1 MNNRNDNLLEA
12 QDFRSLRIKLASPD
26 EIHSWSYGEVTK
38 PETINYR
45 RLRPEKDGLFCEA
58 IFGPTKDYQCYC
70 GKYKNIRYK
79 GIVCDKCGVEVTRSS
94 VRRERMGH
102 IDMAAPVAH
111 SWYTRRVPNHLS
123 KLIGIRKRDM
133 DRVLY
138 FAKYIIIN
146 VNEDARQKALQRL
159 EEEFE
164 EKKHQREGVAQES
177 IDALKERLEE
187 EETKIEEQLEE
198 IRASFDDQLATAT
211 DEAVEAAQ
219 SLQKKLENRQGETL
233 KAPMV
238 FKPTG
243 EIIAEQGEVVGRE
256 HLTALNTTV
265 QEHLSEIEDK
275 LEAQRE
281 EKTGPLVKD
290 LEQWREATQD
300 EVDQINNRAAIE
312 IADWRSQLDTERE
325 ELLGLAKYQ
334 CVGEP
339 RLRELRSHWGQVF
352 KAGMGAEAFHEILSS
367 VDLDDLAEELWHQVR
382 HDTSKT
388 RRKRARGRLRIVESL
403 RRSGNR
409 PEWIILT
416 VLPVIP
422 PDLRPMVQLDG
433 GRFATSDLNDLYR
446 RVINRNNRLKR
457 LLELGAPDVI
467 VRNEKRMLQEA
478 VDCLIDNS
486 RGKARSRH
494 GRRELKSLSD
504 MLKGKK
510 GRFRRNLLGK
520 RVDYSGRSVIIVGP
534 KLRMHQCGLPK
545 SMALELYRPF
555 VISKLVEYNYA
566 TNVKAAK
573 RLIERE
579 RPEVWEVLEEV
590 IHDRPVLLNR
600 APTLHRLGIQA
611 FEPVIIEGKA
621 IQLHPLV
628 CPAFNADFDGDQMAV
643 HVPLSGRAVEEAR
656 TLMLSTRNLLKPA
669 NGQPLVGPTKDMCLG
684 IYYLTMEDPR
694 YADKRP
700 KPFVNIEELQL
711 AYDLGH
717 VDLHTPVLIAQ
728 VYDDQP
734 APEKPVETTA
744 GRCILNSILPDEI
757 RFINEPLEKG
767 SLQDLVGLCYRRLG
781 REKTTEVA
789 DRLKDLGFEYATR
802 SGITIAISDLVIPS
816 AKKAI
821 LEKTEDTVGEVD
833 RQYRRGLLTEEEQ
846 YTRTVELWSRARE
859 KVADV
864 VAQAQPENSTVSV
877 MARSGASKGGYG
889 PISQLAGMRGLMAD
903 PSGRIIPLPI
913 RSSLREGLS
922 ALEYFISTHG
932 SRKGLADTALRTADA
947 GYLTRR
953 LVDVAQDVIINAHD
967 CGTKLGI
974 WIRADEDVGGQSM
987 AERLV
992 GRVTASPVA
1001 RPDTGELIL
1010 DRNEIID
1017 EEAIAAIEESG
1028 VEEVMVRSPSTC
1040 ELRHGI
1046 CALCYGRDLGRGHV
1060 VGVGTAVGIIAAQS
1074 IGEPGT
1080 QLTLRTFH
1088 SGGVAAGRDI
1098 TVGLPRAEE
1107 LFEARKTPK
1116 GEAPIAEVGGI
1127 AHVRSTDGQRYVV
1140 VVDTRTKRFEYDIE
1154 EGWTIVVED
1163 GDDVQ
1168 AGDPIATSDDEKQIE
1183 AEKNGRVLVEDTH
1196 ITLIHEERREV
1207 QHKLPQTGRILVE
1220 EGQTIA
1226 PGTQLVEG
1234 VKNPRHILQVLGRK
1248 ATENYLLSE
1257 VQQVYRSQGVN
1268 ISDKHFEI
1276 IFRKMLSKVRVSRSG
1291 DTDLLPGRL
1300 IRRLDLE
1307 DVNREVVEQG
1317 GEPAKA
1323 MPVLLGITK
1332 AALNTESFLS
1342 AASFQHTIRVLTEAA
1357 AEGREDPLLGLKEN
1371 VIIGKLIP
1379 AGTGYRGN
1387 NPSSDGPIEEYEGV
1401 TLQLEPEELAPGEE
1415 EEGEPVAEPEA
1426 EAKEGAEEEA
1436 KEEPPVKKS
1445 EILGLAT
1452 PA

>member
-1 MNNRNDNLLEA
+1 MNNRNDSMLEA
-12 QDFRSLRIKLASPD
+12 QDFRSLRIKLASPE

-102 IDMAAPVAH
+102 IDLAAPAAH

-146 VNEDARQKALQRL
+146 VNEDARQKALQRM
-159 EEEFE
+159 EEEFQE
-164 EKKHQREGVAQES
+164 RKELREAAAQES
-177 IDALKERLEE
+177 IEALEARLEE
-187 EETKIEEQLEE
+187 EEANIQEQIEG
-198 IRASFDDQLATAT
+198 IRSEFDEKLAEAT
-211 DEAVEAAQ
+211 DQVVEEAQ

-233 KAPMV
+233 QAPMV
-238 FKPTG
+238 LKPTG
-243 EIIAEQGEVVGRE
+243 EIVAEQGEVVGRE
-256 HLTALNTTV
+256 HLTALNATI
-265 QEHLSEIEDK
+265 QDHLSDIEGQ
-275 LEAQRE
+275 LEAEQE
-281 EKTGPLVKD
+281 GQLAPLQED
-290 LEQWREATQD
+290 LEHWREATQD
-300 EVDQINNRAAIE
+300 EIDQIKQRAAAE
-312 IADWRSQLDTERE
+312 VEEWRTDLDADRE

-334 CVGEP
+334 CFGEP
-339 RLRELRSHWGQVF
+339 RLRELRSTWGQVF
-352 KAGMGAEAFHEILSS
+352 KAGMGAEAFHEILSNL
-367 VDLDDLAEELWHQVR
+367 DLDKLAEELWHQVR

-388 RRKRARGRLRIVESL
+388 RRKRARTRLRAVEAL
-403 RRSGNR
+403 RRSGNK

-416 VLPVIP
+416 TLPVIP

-494 GRRELKSLSD
+494 GQRELKSLSD

-534 KLRMHQCGLPK
+534 ELSMHQCGLPK
-545 SMALELYRPF
+545 TMALELYRPF

-590 IHDRPVLLNR
+590 IKDRPVLLNR

-611 FEPVIIEGKA
+611 FEPTLIEGKA

-643 HVPLSGRAVEEAR
+643 HVPLSDKAVEEAR
-656 TLMLSTRNLLKPA
+656 ELMLSTRNLLKPA

-684 IYYLTMEDPR
+684 IYYLTMENPR
-694 YADKRP
+694 YADAKP
-700 KPFVNIEELQL
+700 KPFVDLQELEL
-711 AYDLGH
+711 AYSLGH

-728 VYDDQP
+728 VYDGKP
-734 APEKPVETTA
+734 APEEPIQTTV
-744 GRCILNSILPDEI
+744 GRSIFNSALPDEL
-757 RFINEPLEKG
+757 RFINRPLEKG
-767 SLQDLVGLCYRRLG
+767 DLQDLIALSYRRLG

-789 DRLKDLGFEYATR
+789 DRLKDLGFQYATR

-816 AKKAI
+816 EKEAI
-821 LEKTEDTVGEVD
+821 LAKTEDTVAEVE

-859 KVADV
+859 RVADV
-864 VAQAQPENSTVSV
+864 VARAQPESSTVSV

-953 LVDVAQDVIINAHD
+953 LVDVAQDVVVNAHD
-967 CGTKLGI
+967 CGTEAGI
-974 WIRADEDVGGQSM
+974 RIRADEDIGGQTLH
-987 AERLV
+987 ERLI
-992 GRVTASPVA
+992 GRIAASPVVH
-1001 RPDTGELIL
+1001 PETGELIV
-1010 DRNEIID
+1010 DRDEEID
-1017 EEAIAAIEESG
+1017 EEVVDLIEKNEIG
-1028 VEEVMVRSPSTC
+1028 EVTVRSPLTC

-1046 CALCYGRDLGRGHV
+1046 CARCYGRDLGRGHMV
-1060 VGVGTAVGIIAAQS
+1060 EVGTAVGIIAAQS

-1116 GEAPIAEVGGI
+1116 GEAPISEVGGI
-1127 AHVRSTDGQRYVV
+1127 AHIHKGGGQRYIV
-1140 VVDTRTKRFEYDIE
+1140 VVDTRTERFEHEIE
-1154 EGWTIVVED
+1154 EEWTILVED

-1168 AGDPIATSDDEKQIE
+1168 AGDPLASLDEEQIE
-1183 AEKNGRVLVEDTH
+1183 AEKDGRVVVEDRH

-1207 QHKLPQTGRILVE
+1207 RHKLPQTGRMLVE
-1220 EGQTIA
+1220 EGQQIA
-1226 PGTQLVEG
+1226 PGAQLVEG
-1234 VKNPRHILQVLGRK
+1234 VRNPIHILKVLGRK
-1248 ATENYLLSE
+1248 ATEEYLLSE

-1268 ISDKHFEI
+1268 INDKHFEI
-1276 IFRKMLSKVRVSRSG
+1276 IFRKMLNKVRVTQSG

-1307 DVNREVVEQG
+1307 DINRRTVEEG
-1317 GEPAKA
+1317 GQPARA

-1379 AGTGYRGN
+1379 AGTGYRGD
-1387 NPSSDGPIEEYEGV
+1387 NPSSDGPIESYDGV
-1401 TLQLEPEELAPGEE
+1401 PLRLAEEEIEEEPAV
-1415 EEGEPVAEPEA
+1415 EEGEPEEEKVAEKPAEKPE
-1426 EAKEGAEEEA
+1426 
-1436 KEEPPVKKS
+1436 VKKS
-1445 EILGLAT
+1445 EILGIAT
-1452 PA
+1452 PG